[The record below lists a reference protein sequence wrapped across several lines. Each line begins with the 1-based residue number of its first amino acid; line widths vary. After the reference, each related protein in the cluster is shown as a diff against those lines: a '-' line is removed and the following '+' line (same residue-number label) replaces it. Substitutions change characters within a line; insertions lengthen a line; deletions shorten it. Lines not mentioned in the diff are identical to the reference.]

1 MKFIWIIIVLFI
13 IIVIICP
20 YCSLM
25 LEYILFKHILGVFR
39 TQLNIYDG
47 AFFFENKAV
56 NYFYKKA
63 PSWIFEWIP
72 NTPLIFI

>member
-20 YCSLM
+20 YYSLV

-47 AFFFENKAV
+47 AFFLRK
-56 NYFYKKA
+56 
-63 PSWIFEWIP
+63 
-72 NTPLIFI
+72 

>member
-1 MKFIWIIIVLFI
+1 
-13 IIVIICP
+13 
-20 YCSLM
+20 M

-47 AFFFENKAV
+47 AFFCENKAV

-63 PSWIFEWIP
+63 PSWIFE
-72 NTPLIFI
+72 